1 MRTFDRRTTIGKC
14 DYSSPERGYRVG
26 VTITGQIPDGG
37 QDRDRSLYDF
47 AHNLRVNR
55 WNLPSKPDCDDTI
68 LMLSSNNHSDVFIS
82 TATIS
87 SKVLT
92 NCIVSE
98 IIRLK
103 TNFQRTPLEQD
114 L

>member
-1 MRTFDRRTTIGKC
+1 M
-14 DYSSPERGYRVG
+14 
-26 VTITGQIPDGG
+26 
-37 QDRDRSLYDF
+37 
-47 AHNLRVNR
+47 AA
-55 WNLPSKPDCDDTI
+55 DCDDTI
-68 LMLSSNNHSDVFIS
+68 LMLLSKSHSDVFIS

-92 NCIVSE
+92 DCIVSE

-103 TNFQRTPLEQD
+103 TNFQRTPLEQG